1 MGTLSYL
8 LLDVFTDRPYTG
20 NPLAVVPFP
29 PMPLST
35 DQMQAIAT
43 EFNLSETVFIF
54 PPQNSENTVALR
66 IFTPTQ
72 ELPFAGHPTIGAA
85 VALGFLAKRQQF
97 SLPPNQ
103 DLIFEEKIGLVPVT
117 LQLQNENLGYATLQ
131 TAQLP
136 VRGTQALSRDQL
148 AETLSVEPSALIWDD
163 DCQPAAYSCGVPFF
177 FVPLQS
183 RAAVDLARINTGAW
197 EKYLQASWASCVFVF
212 AFDPIN
218 SQHQVYGR
226 MFGPEKGIVE
236 DPATGSAAAAF
247 AGFLIAREK
256 NPNGPIR
263 WMVEQGVAMG
273 RPSLL
278 EITAHCESGVLKSV
292 QVGGQAVLIGEG
304 QLLNLPTCT

>member
-1 MGTLSYL
+1 MEALSYL

-29 PMPLST
+29 AMPLT
-35 DQMQAIAT
+35 TEQMQSIAT

-54 PPQNSENTVALR
+54 PPQKKGHTAALR

-85 VALGFLAKRQQF
+85 VVLGWLAERKTFHLEKGGR
-97 SLPPNQ
+97 
-103 DLIFEEKIGLVPVT
+103 LILEEEIGPVHV
-117 LQLQNENLGYATLQ
+117 QMQIQNAELGSAILQ

-136 VRGTQALSRDQL
+136 EKGTIAITRQEL
-148 AETLSVEPSALIWDD
+148 AATLSVEPEDLIWDD
-163 DCQPAAYSCGVPFF
+163 HSHPAAWSCGVPFF
-177 FVPLQS
+177 FVPLWS
-183 RAAVDLARINTGAW
+183 RTAVDQARINTGVW
-197 EKYLQASWASCVFVF
+197 ETTLKDSWASSVFIF
-212 AFDPIN
+212 AFDPIDKK
-218 SQHQVYGR
+218 HHVYGR

-247 AGFLIAREK
+247 AGFLFAREK
-256 NPNGPIR
+256 HPHNSQHWI
-263 WMVEQGVAMG
+263 VEQGFAMG

-278 EITAHCESGVLKSV
+278 EITAHSENGELKSV

-304 QLLNLPTCT
+304 QLRKLPN

>member
-8 LLDVFTDRPYTG
+8 LLDVFTNRPYTG

-54 PPQNSENTVALR
+54 PPSKPENTVALR

-85 VALGFLAKRQQF
+85 VALGFLARRQQF
-97 SLPPNQ
+97 SLQPNQ

-117 LQLQNENLGYATLQ
+117 LLLQNENLGQATLQ

-136 VRGTQALSRDQL
+136 ERGTQALSREQL

-163 DCQPAAYSCGVPFF
+163 DCQPAAYSCGVPFL

-183 RAAVDLARINTGAW
+183 RAAVDLSRINTAAW

-212 AFDPIN
+212 AFDPLDPEHHI
-218 SQHQVYGR
+218 YGR

-247 AGFLIAREK
+247 AGFLVARET
-256 NPNGPIR
+256 NPHGAIR
-263 WMVEQGVAMG
+263 WMVEQGVTMG

-278 EITAHCESGVLKSV
+278 EITAHCEGGVLKSV
-292 QVGGQAVLIGEG
+292 QVGGHAVLIGEG
-304 QLLNLPTCT
+304 QLLNLPSRI